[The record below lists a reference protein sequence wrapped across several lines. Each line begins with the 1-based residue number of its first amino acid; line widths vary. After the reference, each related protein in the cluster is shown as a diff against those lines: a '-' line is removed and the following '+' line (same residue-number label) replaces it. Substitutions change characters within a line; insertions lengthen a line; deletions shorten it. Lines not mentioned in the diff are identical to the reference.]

1 MSNNF
6 GLTGIGASTRI
17 GKGGNLMIGDGGT
30 VKFADKDDVNFVNVG
45 VKDATEAYHAVTKKQ
60 LDDATASLSLDDFI
74 AVTGT
79 PGTFAA
85 TVNVPVAAKIIGAKV
100 VVTTA
105 YNGTNPLLKI
115 GTSATSSDN
124 IDGGNLSDLA
134 VTGSYEIPANTIIAG
149 EATPII
155 CTLSGTG
162 TTLGAATVYV
172 EWAND
177 N

>member
-1 MSNNF
+1 MSKNF
-6 GLTGIGASTRI
+6 GLDGIGAEVQL
-17 GKGGNLMIGDGGT
+17 GKGGNRLQNNGTVVNFTDKDGGEY
-30 VKFADKDDVNFVNVG
+30 VNAG
-45 VKDATEAYHAVTKKQ
+45 IKDATEAYHAVTKKQ

-79 PGTFAA
+79 PGAFAA

>member
-1 MSNNF
+1 MSKNF
-6 GLTGIGASTRI
+6 GLDGIGAEVQL
-17 GKGGNLMIGDGGT
+17 GKGGGHVGFDGT
-30 VKFADKDDVNFVNVG
+30 DIQFMDPANTDFLRVFIKDG
-45 VKDATEAYHAVTKKQ
+45 SHESHAVTVKQ
-60 LDDATASLSLDDFI
+60 LNAATAALSLDDFI
-74 AVTGT
+74 AITGT
-79 PGTFAA
+79 PGSFAA